1 LGENSEKS
9 LSMLPKDSF
18 YSKILLFLVFVFSVQ
33 LSLAQVLKGKVV
45 DEKSRE
51 PLVGATIILKNK
63 TKTYSTSS
71 GFDGSYFLKDILP
84 GNYTLSAQYIGY
96 QILSQSLE
104 IGGTQNIQ
112 LINFSLPGI
121 ERNLKEIT
129 ISSRRDRE
137 NDQFARRSERL
148 SENVMNLVS
157 ARAIE
162 LSPDITVGNVLQR
175 VSGVSVERTNSGDG
189 QYAIIRGMDKRYS
202 YTSVNGVNLPSPD
215 DKNRAIPLDMF
226 PAEMIERLEVVKALT
241 PKMEGDAIAGAMN
254 LVMKDAPDHLTVNAN
269 LSGGLSSFFVNHP
282 FSGFSHSGIN
292 FKSPLDIYG
301 NVLAQANQFQTSQLV
316 FHNVKAPINAIAG
329 LSIGNRILNDKLSF
343 LLGAS
348 YSRQY
353 RGGSTLFYEPNG
365 QPGPDP
371 APNTPIFVYVHNRDY
386 YDLQDR
392 TGIHG
397 KLDFTASSDHRISLY
412 GLFLQLDDN
421 LHRHDIVTGLGGVGE
436 IDNDDRV
443 QFTRKNLINA
453 TLSGHDK
460 LIKHLSADWSLA
472 YSVATSRLPDWVDLA
487 VYRPS
492 GTTTNY
498 LSSLPHIWTHS
509 QDKDKDAYLNFNYN
523 PRKDLEI
530 ILGGMYRHKDRSNT
544 YNDWTLG
551 VLLPGQTRQVFTT
564 IQNAKFSFN
573 SVNEQAADT
582 TNALNYT
589 ASEDISAGFIQGKYT
604 LGKLQILAGVRT
616 EFTHQNY
623 ASQLPPTEPGK
634 YATFTYTDIL
644 PSIHL
649 KYSLSPKQNL
659 RLSYFAGISRPNLFE
674 LIPGTYGGDFY
685 TESGNYNLKHTTSD
699 NLDFRFEDF
708 FNATDHLFLGAFYK
722 NIINPIEYAFV
733 NISSSNY
740 YYEPSNPSGA
750 ATNYGLEVVGEKF
763 IRNWGISGNYS
774 YTHSAVTT
782 SKAVYGRDANDQI
795 ATTFQNETR
804 PLQGQSAHIGNLSL
818 LYKNT
823 QKGFEAQLSLV
834 YTGKRLSVISPFLGL
849 DFYQRATTQ
858 LDLSFEKRWG
868 SHFTLFA
875 KATNLLDN
883 PIYQDVLHSN
893 NLLGL
898 QGQILSDKILVQKNI
913 FNQTYQLG
921 LRYKL

>member
-1 LGENSEKS
+1 MFKVNQIHFKFFLIGFFI
-9 LSMLPKDSF
+9 LFTQFSMGQ
-18 YSKILLFLVFVFSVQ
+18 I
-33 LSLAQVLKGKVV
+33 LKGQIL
-45 DEKSRE
+45 DEKTQE
-51 PLVGATIILKNK
+51 PLVGATIILKNN
-63 TKTYSTSS
+63 TKTFSTST
-71 GFDGSYFLKDILP
+71 GFDGSYIFKDIP
-84 GNYTLSAQYIGY
+84 SGNYTISAQFIGY
-96 QILSQSLE
+96 QIQSKEIEIITSKSSQTS
-104 IGGTQNIQ
+104 
-112 LINFSLPGI
+112 NFSLPSS
-121 ERNLKEIT
+121 EKNLKEVT
-129 ISSRRDRE
+129 VTSRRDRE
-137 NDQFARRSERL
+137 NDQFARRTERL
-148 SENVMNLVS
+148 AENVVNLVS

-241 PKMEGDAIAGAMN
+241 PRMEGDAIAGAMN
-254 LVMKDAPDHLTVNAN
+254 LVMKDAPSRLTVNAN
-269 LSGGLSSFFVNHP
+269 ISGGLSSFFVNHP

-316 FHNVKAPINAIAG
+316 FNNVKAPINTVAG
-329 LSIGNRILNDKLSF
+329 LSIGNRLLNDKLGF

-371 APNTPIFVYVHNRDY
+371 APNTPIFVYVHNRVY
-386 YDLQDR
+386 YDLQER

-397 KLDFTASSDHRISLY
+397 KLDFNPSNNHKFSLY

-421 LHRHDIVTGLGGVGE
+421 LHRHDVVTGLGGVGE
-436 IDNDDRV
+436 IDNLDRV
-443 QFTRKNLINA
+443 QFTRKNLVNA
-453 TLSGHDK
+453 TLNGHDK
-460 LIKHLSADWSLA
+460 IVDHLFADWSVA
-472 YSVATSRLPDWVDLA
+472 YAVATSRLPDWVDLA

-498 LSSLPHIWTHS
+498 VSSLPHIWTHS
-509 QDKDKDAYLNFNYN
+509 QDKDKDAYLNFTYS

-530 ILGGMYRHKDRSNT
+530 IFGGMYRHKDRSNT

-551 VLLPGQTRQVFTT
+551 VLLPGQTTQVFTN
-564 IQNAKFSFN
+564 IQSVKFSFN
-573 SVNEQAADT
+573 SVNQQSADT

-589 ASEDISAGFIQGKYT
+589 ASEDISAGFIQGKINI
-604 LGKLQILAGVRT
+604 GKLQILAGVRA

-623 ASQLPPTEPGK
+623 SSQLPPTEAGK
-634 YATFTYTDIL
+634 YATFTYNDIL
-644 PSIHL
+644 PSVNL

-708 FNATDHLFLGAFYK
+708 FNATDHLFIGAFYK
-722 NIINPIEYAFV
+722 NIVNPIEYAFV

-750 ATNYGLEVVGEKF
+750 ATNYGLELVGEKF
-763 IRNWGISGNYS
+763 IKNWGISGNYS
-774 YTHSAVTT
+774 YTHSSVTT

-795 ATTFQNETR
+795 ATTYQNETR

-818 LYKNT
+818 LYKNIH
-823 QKGFEAQLSLV
+823 KGFEAQLSLV

-858 LDLSFEKRWG
+858 LDFSFEKRLG
-868 SHFTLFA
+868 SHFTLYA

-898 QGQILSDKILVQKNI
+898 QGQVLSDKILVQKNI

-921 LRYKL
+921 IRYKL

>member
-1 LGENSEKS
+1 MFKVNQIHFKFFLIGFFI
-9 LSMLPKDSF
+9 LFTQFSMGQ
-18 YSKILLFLVFVFSVQ
+18 I
-33 LSLAQVLKGKVV
+33 LKGKIL
-45 DEKSRE
+45 DEKTQE
-51 PLVGATIILKNK
+51 PLVGATIILKNN
-63 TKTYSTSS
+63 TKTYSSSS
-71 GFDGSYFLKDILP
+71 GFDGSYLIRDIMP
-84 GNYTLSAQYIGY
+84 GKYTLTAQFIGF
-96 QILSQSLE
+96 QPLSKDLE
-104 IGGTQNIQ
+104 ISSGQNIQ
-112 LINFSLPGI
+112 FSNF
-121 ERNLKEIT
+121 NLKELEKT
-129 ISSRRDRE
+129 LKEVTVTSKRNRE
-137 NDQFARRSERL
+137 NDQYARRTERL
-148 SENVMNLVS
+148 AENVVNLVS

-254 LVMKDAPDHLTVNAN
+254 LVMKDAPDHLTINAN
-269 LSGGLSSFFVNHP
+269 LSGGISSFFINHP
-282 FSGFSHSGIN
+282 FSGFSNAGIN

-316 FHNVKAPINAIAG
+316 FNNVKAPINTIG
-329 LSIGNRILNDKLSF
+329 GISIGNSIFKNKLGF

-353 RGGSTLFYEPNG
+353 RGGSTLYYEPNG

-371 APNTPIFVYVHNRDY
+371 APNTPIFLYVHNRVY
-386 YDLQDR
+386 YDLQAR
-392 TGIHG
+392 TGIHA
-397 KLDFTASSDHRISLY
+397 KLDYNSNPDHTTSLY
-412 GLFLQLDDN
+412 GLWLQLDDN
-421 LHRHDIVTGLGGVGE
+421 LHRHDVITGLGGVGE
-436 IDNDDRV
+436 IDNEDRV
-443 QFTRKNLINA
+443 QFTRKNLINV
-453 TLSGHDK
+453 TWSGHDK
-460 LIKHLSADWSLA
+460 IVNKLTADWSLA
-472 YSVATSRLPDWVDLA
+472 YAVATSRLPDWVDFK

-492 GTTTNY
+492 GTSTDY
-498 LSSLPHIWTHS
+498 VSSLPHIWTHS
-509 QDKDKDAYLNFNYN
+509 QDKDKDAYLNFTYS
-523 PRKDLEI
+523 PRNNLEF

-551 VLLPGQTRQVFTT
+551 VLLPGQTTQVFTNV
-564 IQNAKFSFN
+564 QSVKYSFN
-573 SVNEQAADT
+573 SVNQQSADT

-589 ASEDISAGFIQGKYT
+589 AAEDVEAGFIQGKYT
-604 LGKLQILAGVRT
+604 IGKLQILAGARI
-616 EFTHQNY
+616 EFTKQNY
-623 ASQLPPTEPGK
+623 SSQLPPTQAGK
-634 YATFTYTDIL
+634 YATFTYYDVL
-644 PSIHL
+644 PSVNL
-649 KYSLSPKQNL
+649 KYILSPKQNL

-708 FNATDHLFLGAFYK
+708 FNSTDHLFIGAFYK
-722 NIINPIEYAFV
+722 NIVNPIEYAFI

-740 YYEPSNPSGA
+740 YYEPSNPSSA
-750 ATNYGLEVVGEKF
+750 ATNYGLELVGEKF
-763 IRNWGISGNYS
+763 IRNWGLSGNYS

-782 SKAVYGRDANDQI
+782 SKAVYGRDQYGQI
-795 ATTFQNETR
+795 ATTYQNETR

-823 QKGFEAQLSLV
+823 LKGFEAQLSVV

-858 LDLSFEKRWG
+858 LDFSFEKRFG
-868 SHFTLFA
+868 THFTLFA

-893 NLLGL
+893 NLLGD
-898 QGQILSDKILVQKNI
+898 QGQILSDKILVQKNT
-913 FNQTYQLG
+913 FNQTYQIG